1 VSDVS
6 FWVWVLLA
14 FGAAAAWGLT
24 VVINKRTLQYVDPF
38 ALNLIMRVP
47 TIALIAVAA
56 TLLTA
61 TDAWELGFGM
71 TWGAFAWIT
80 ASAVVTWLI
89 AFNAYYLVLRLGAL
103 GVVTPIMATD
113 PLFTAVFAVMLL
125 SAAPGPLVIAG
136 LVVSTVGVVLIS
148 RWMEPR
154 AGAVPT
160 AATLEP
166 LADAGQAGPSPAA
179 PLLVEPAAPLLTE
192 AAAIPPGTGPPPPAH
207 TPRPSAETPSSS
219 PGPATPE
226 KSAARL
232 RFDVIA
238 LALLAAAGWGLGPVF
253 IELATESLGAASATM
268 MLQSQTMGLLMLLPI
283 VWRRHRVVMRR
294 LTRPEWRLV
303 VRFVLIA
310 SVLEAYFAVAYYLLI
325 DEIGSVLTVL
335 IIASSPVFAILG
347 GMRFLGERYSWK
359 LAIGAAVT
367 LVGVAIATL
376 EGV

>member
-1 VSDVS
+1 MSDVS

-24 VVINKRTLQYVDPF
+24 VVVNKRTLRYVDPF

-47 TIALIAVAA
+47 TIALIAVVA
-56 TLLTA
+56 TVLTA
-61 TDAWELGFGM
+61 TGAWDLGFGM
-71 TWGAFAWIT
+71 TSGSFAWIT
-80 ASAVVTWLI
+80 ASAVVTWLL

-113 PLFTAVFAVMLL
+113 PLFTAVFAVILL
-125 SAAPGPLVIAG
+125 NAAPGALVIAG
-136 LVVSTVGVVLIS
+136 LVVSTAGVVLIS

-154 AGAVPT
+154 ADESSAAV
-160 AATLEP
+160 TLEP
-166 LADAGQAGPSPAA
+166 LADAGQAGPPPLAPALVDQVA
-179 PLLVEPAAPLLTE
+179 PQ
-192 AAAIPPGTGPPPPAH
+192 
-207 TPRPSAETPSSS
+207 
-219 PGPATPE
+219 

-238 LALLAAAGWGLGPVF
+238 LALVAAAGWGLGPVF

-283 VWRRHRVVMRR
+283 VWRRHRVVVRR

-303 VRFVLIA
+303 VRLVLIA

-347 GMRFLGERYSWK
+347 GMRLLGERYSWK

-367 LVGVAIATL
+367 LAGVAIATL
-376 EGV
+376 QGA

>member
-1 VSDVS
+1 MSDVP

-56 TLLTA
+56 ALLTV

-125 SAAPGPLVIAG
+125 SAAPGPLVIGG
-136 LVVSTVGVVLIS
+136 LVVSTAGVVLIS

-154 AGAVPT
+154 PGAVPT
-160 AATLEP
+160 AAALEP
-166 LADAGQAGPSPAA
+166 LADAGQAGPPPAA
-179 PLLVEPAAPLLTE
+179 PLLSEPPVPLLTD
-192 AAAIPPGTGPPPPAH
+192 AAAALSAGTARPPSAGPVPPA
-207 TPRPSAETPSSS
+207 
-219 PGPATPE
+219 

-283 VWRRHRVVMRR
+283 VWKRHRVVMRR
-294 LTRPEWRLV
+294 LTRPERRLV

-376 EGV
+376 QGA

>member
-1 VSDVS
+1 VADHS

-14 FGAAAAWGLT
+14 FLAAAAWGLT
-24 VVINKRTLQYVDPF
+24 VVVNKRTLQYVDPF
-38 ALNLIMRVP
+38 ALNLVMRVP
-47 TIALIAVAA
+47 TIALIALAA
-56 TLLTA
+56 GVLTV
-61 TDAWELGFGM
+61 TEAWDLGFGM

-113 PLFTAVFAVMLL
+113 PLFTAVFAVLL
-125 SAAPGPLVIAG
+125 LHADLGPLVTTG
-136 LVVSTVGVVLIS
+136 LFVSTAGVVLIS

-154 AGAVPT
+154 A
-160 AATLEP
+160 
-166 LADAGQAGPSPAA
+166 AGQPAA
-179 PLLVEPAAPLLTE
+179 VTEGGDAPVVALRPEGDAAGE
-192 AAAIPPGTGPPPPAH
+192 PPA
-207 TPRPSAETPSSS
+207 TAPP
-219 PGPATPE
+219 

-253 IELATESLGAASATM
+253 IELATESLGAASTTM
-268 MLQSQTMGLLMLLPI
+268 ILQSQAMGLLMLLPV
-283 VWRRHRVVMRR
+283 VWRRRRVTVRR
-294 LTRPEWRLV
+294 LSRPEWRLV
-303 VRFVLIA
+303 VRLILAA

-347 GMRFLGERYSWK
+347 GMRFLGERYGWK
-359 LAIGAAVT
+359 LAIGAGVT
-367 LVGVAIATL
+367 LAGVAIATL
-376 EGV
+376 QGV

>member
-24 VVINKRTLQYVDPF
+24 VVINKRTLQFVDPF

-56 TLLTA
+56 TLLTV
-61 TDAWELGFGM
+61 TGAWDLGFGV
-71 TWGAFAWIT
+71 TWASFAWIT

-113 PLFTAVFAVMLL
+113 PLFTAVFAVILL
-125 SAAPGPLVIAG
+125 NAAPGPLVIGG

-154 AGAVPT
+154 ADASSTAV
-160 AATLEP
+160 ALEP
-166 LADAGQAGPSPAA
+166 LADVGQAGPPPVAPLRAEPAPLFTDPAPPLAADTAPPFADPAPPQSAGPAA
-179 PLLVEPAAPLLTE
+179 
-192 AAAIPPGTGPPPPAH
+192 
-207 TPRPSAETPSSS
+207 
-219 PGPATPE
+219 PE

-283 VWRRHRVVMRR
+283 VWRRRRVTVRR

-347 GMRFLGERYSWK
+347 GMRFLGERYSSK